1 MRASRRGSGDCV
13 GRLRRAEPCT
23 IRAGRS
29 RVSPRWRPRARRRH
43 SASKQ
48 RSSSSSSG
56 SSSSSS
62 MVAQRIPPEAW
73 PQLFG
78 YIRGRGERGWFPAPQ
93 SLIVGAGARRSK
105 GVPHLRCP
113 NEGLQGG
120 CFRFY
125 TARTWCLRKQG
136 TWRRPQWRAQ
146 CGRDQIY
153 EYATQGSNPG
163 LADPRQVCYSH
174 T

>member
-13 GRLRRAEPCT
+13 GRLRRASSGCTRYVRVDLESHPAGDLEPDVAT
-23 IRAGRS
+23 RPASSAAAAAAAAAG
-29 RVSPRWRPRARRRH
+29 
-43 SASKQ
+43 
-48 RSSSSSSG
+48 SG

-73 PQLFG
+73 PQFVG
-78 YIRGRGERGWFPAPQ
+78 YIRGRGERGWSAPQ
-93 SLIVGAGARRSK
+93 SLIGRS
-105 GVPHLRCP
+105 RCP
-113 NEGLQGG
+113 SQQRSRILDVRTQGG

-146 CGRDQIY
+146 CGRDQVH
-153 EYATQGSNPG
+153 EYATRGSNPG
-163 LADPRQVCYSH
+163 LADPMQV